1 MAARVSAGV
10 YACLRRRAWS
20 CAGVLVYYMHTCTDT
35 HPPSPTLHRYVLDF
49 FVDRVRAQALSVF
62 VKAYQPDI
70 GLDAL
75 KAMLSFEKRKDC
87 FRWLRAQVL
96 ACMLMVARLAEARDA
111 SRASACICFL
121 TFVFMASF

>member
-1 MAARVSAGV
+1 M
-10 YACLRRRAWS
+10 
-20 CAGVLVYYMHTCTDT
+20 VYYMHACADT

-96 ACMLMVARLAEARDA
+96 ACMFKVARLSS
-111 SRASACICFL
+111 SRASASLCFL
-121 TFVFMASF
+121 TFVFMGSF